1 MTVISYRQALHDTLR
16 AELQRDE
23 NVFLIGEEIGVFEGS
38 YKITAGLLAEFGP
51 RRVRDTPIC
60 EEGFTGVAI
69 GAAMMGL
76 RPVVE
81 IMTINFSLLAID
93 QIVNNAA
100 KLRSLSGGQVSV
112 PLVIRTPGGGGQQL
126 SATHSQNLE
135 VWYAHVP
142 GLKVVAPATCADA
155 KGLLAAAIRDDDP
168 VLVLENL
175 ALYNTKG
182 EVPDGE
188 HVAEIGR
195 AAVLKPGR
203 DITIV
208 GYSRAAVIAL
218 DVARRLEDDG
228 ISAEVIDLRSLRPLD
243 RDTVCASVRKTSR
256 AVIVEDDWLSYGT
269 GAEIAATIQRGRV
282 RLPRRPGPA
291 GGRRRGAAAVRQAAG
306 ARRPARRRGDHPGH
320 PRDPRGELMPD
331 VLMPRLSDT
340 MEEGVLSQWVKHE
353 GDQVR
358 KGDVLAVIETDKAA
372 MDMEAYDEGVLTRI
386 LVAEGASV
394 PIGTPIAVI
403 GEGSRRSCRA
413 VAGARCQIRPNER
426 WFLPRHPHRPPGHR
440 PRRRLPASPL
450 ARKLARERGI
460 DLSHRLRQRPRRPD
474 RPRRHRASRPRTRR
488 RPAGAAAGGTHR
500 AGAARAW
507 QPSGRA
513 SRGRRP
519 VNLPPLP
526 RRRWLRRRTPRRSR

>member
-1 MTVISYRQALHDTLR
+1 
-16 AELQRDE
+16 
-23 NVFLIGEEIGVFEGS
+23 
-38 YKITAGLLAEFGP
+38 
-51 RRVRDTPIC
+51 
-60 EEGFTGVAI
+60 
-69 GAAMMGL
+69 MMGL

-135 VWYAHVP
+135 VFYAYVP

-203 DITIV
+203 DITVV

-218 DVARRLEDDG
+218 DVARKLEDDG

-256 AVIVEDDWLSYGT
+256 AVIVRGRLAQLRRRRGARRDDT
-269 GAEIAATIQRGRV
+269 GGRV

-291 GGRRRGAAAVRQAAG
+291 SRGRRGAAPYAKPLELAALPDAG
-306 ARRPARRRGDHPGH
+306 AITR
-320 PRDPRGELMPD
+320 
-331 VLMPRLSDT
+331 
-340 MEEGVLSQWVKHE
+340 
-353 GDQVR
+353 
-358 KGDVLAVIETDKAA
+358 VI
-372 MDMEAYDEGVLTRI
+372 
-386 LVAEGASV
+386 
-394 PIGTPIAVI
+394 
-403 GEGSRRSCRA
+403 
-413 VAGARCQIRPNER
+413 
-426 WFLPRHPHRPPGHR
+426 
-440 PRRRLPASPL
+440 
-450 ARKLARERGI
+450 
-460 DLSHRLRQRPRRPD
+460 RQ
-474 RPRRHRASRPRTRR
+474 TL
-488 RPAGAAAGGTHR
+488 GG
-500 AGAARAW
+500 
-507 QPSGRA
+507 
-513 SRGRRP
+513 
-519 VNLPPLP
+519 N
-526 RRRWLRRRTPRRSR
+526 